1 MKTNRM
7 STVGLMVAVG
17 IGALAVGELRAW
29 GVAPA
34 AVPAAPKTSVA
45 IVNLEKLMAQL
56 DETEVLNKELKST
69 FDKRKKEFEE
79 VVNRARALETE
90 RDMLPAES
98 RERRQK
104 AADAAEAKKMAEA
117 RHTIYQALIDL
128 DNGELIR
135 AMYTKIIASINSFS
149 QKEGVD
155 LVMLDDRGITLPT
168 SATQSQVNSAI
179 QAKRVLFASD
189 TIDITDRL
197 AKIMNADYNSPTR
210 K

>member
-1 MKTNRM
+1 MT
-7 STVGLMVAVG
+7 
-17 IGALAVGELRAW
+17 
-29 GVAPA
+29 
-34 AVPAAPKTSVA
+34 
-45 IVNLEKLMAQL
+45 QL

-135 AMYTKIIASINSFS
+135 AMYTKIVASINSFS
-149 QKEGVD
+149 QKEGID

-197 AKIMNADYNSPTR
+197 AKIMNAEYNSPTR